1 MQFWGYWRF
10 MQIRQRIFNCTD
22 MQIMH
27 FIRDKI
33 LKLLT
38 YYTPFCHQSLQSYLI
53 SKTVRFYRP
62 TLYLCRNLCDFCLI
76 WWTHTPCPSWV
87 ETPATPVLS
96 CELFIGILKRNF
108 FIQLFSSLL
117 ISKIFIFIFYLFN
130 SYDAIVEP
138 CFSVIGTLQ
147 TLLSTD
153 DDDDDDD
160 DEILVMT
167 LHPLRLVL
175 LDPGAVL
182 GKTFGG
188 AWPPPLNFPS
198 PPLFPTPF
206 PSPPLPLN
214 FPSHPS
220 PPSLPLPAHLSLPP
234 LSFFLIPSF
243 PSLSPFPSPPLR
255 SRPP

>member
-1 MQFWGYWRF
+1 M
-10 MQIRQRIFNCTD
+10 
-22 MQIMH
+22 
-27 FIRDKI
+27 
-33 LKLLT
+33 
-38 YYTPFCHQSLQSYLI
+38 
-53 SKTVRFYRP
+53 
-62 TLYLCRNLCDFCLI
+62 
-76 WWTHTPCPSWV
+76 
-87 ETPATPVLS
+87 LS

-108 FIQLFSSLL
+108 FIQLFSSSL

-160 DEILVMT
+160 DETLVMT

-182 GKTFGG
+182 GKNIWG

-206 PSPPLPLN
+206 PSPP
-214 FPSHPS
+214 
-220 PPSLPLPAHLSLPP
+220 PPPKLSL
-234 LSFFLIPSF
+234 
-243 PSLSPFPSPPLR
+243 PSLSPFPPPPCPFVPPSPFLFPYPFLPLPLPL
-255 SRPP
+255 SFPSLPSP